1 VIPRISLSGDYSISR
16 IIKGGWHL
24 AGDHGAI
31 DPEQAQKDMAA
42 FVDAGITTFDCADIY
57 TGVELLIGRFRRA
70 HPAQAKLV
78 QIHTKFVPDL
88 SDLRS
93 IGRAQVETII
103 DRSLTR
109 LGLERLDLVQFH
121 WWDFATPRY
130 VETALELDRLR
141 RAGKIARIGVTNF
154 DTPRLKELVDAG
166 IPITSHQVQ
175 YSLVDDRPNHRMV
188 AYCRAQNIAL
198 LCYGTVCGGFLSER
212 WLGKPSPAHDLA
224 NRSLAKYKLIIED
237 FGGWDLF
244 QELLGVLSGVA
255 AAHDTDIASVATR
268 VMLDRDQVAA
278 AIVGAVNA
286 SHLQSHMQIGGL
298 RLNADELASIA
309 KVVGRRQGPSGDVYD
324 LERDRSGAHG
334 RIMRYELNALPEQR
348 VADQLR

>member
-1 VIPRISLSGDYSISR
+1 LIPRIALSADYSISR

-24 AGDHGAI
+24 AGDHGDI
-31 DPEQAQKDMAA
+31 DPEQAQKDMAI

-57 TGVELLIGRFRRA
+57 TGVERLIGSFRRA
-70 HPAQAKLV
+70 FPAHAKQV

-88 SDLRS
+88 ADLRS
-93 IGRAQVETII
+93 LDRVRVEATI

-109 LGLERLDLVQFH
+109 LGQERLDLVQFH
-121 WWDFATPRY
+121 WWDFAIPRY

-154 DTPRLKELVDAG
+154 DTPRLKEFVDAG
-166 IPITSHQVQ
+166 IPITSHQLQ
-175 YSLVDDRPNHRMV
+175 YSLVDDRPTHEMV

-212 WLGKPSPAHDLA
+212 WLGKPAPVRDLA

-244 QELLGVLSGVA
+244 QELLGVLGRIA

-278 AIVGAVNA
+278 AIVGAVNT
-286 SHLQSHMQIGGL
+286 SHLQAHAQVDRL
-298 RLNADELASIA
+298 RLHANELASIA
-309 KVVGRRQGPSGDVYD
+309 NVVGRRQGPAGDVYD
-324 LERDRSGAHG
+324 LERDRSGVHG
-334 RIMRYELNALPEQR
+334 RIMKYELNALPEQR
-348 VADQLR
+348 VAEQQ

>member
-1 VIPRISLSGDYSISR
+1 MCLSGDYSISR

-24 AGDHGAI
+24 AGDHGDI
-31 DPEQAQKDMAA
+31 DPQQAQKDMAT

-57 TGVELLIGRFRRA
+57 TGVERLIGSFCRA
-70 HPAQAKLV
+70 YPAHAQRL

-93 IGRAQVETII
+93 LGRTQVQGVI
-103 DRSLTR
+103 DRSLSR

-121 WWDFATPRY
+121 WWDFAVPRY
-130 VETALELDRLR
+130 VDIAFELERLR

-154 DTPRLKELVDAG
+154 DVPRLKELVEAG
-166 IPITSHQVQ
+166 IPITSQQVQ
-175 YSLVDDRPNHRMV
+175 YSLVDDRPNHGMV

-198 LCYGTVCGGFLSER
+198 LCYGTICGGFLSER
-212 WLGKPSPAHDLA
+212 WLDKPSPARDLA
-224 NRSLAKYKLIIED
+224 NRSLAKYILIIED

-244 QELLGVLSGVA
+244 QELLRALRGVA
-255 AAHDTDIASVATR
+255 AAHGTDIASVATR
-268 VMLDRDQVAA
+268 AMLDRDQVAA
-278 AIVGAVNA
+278 AIVGAVNT
-286 SHLQSHMQIGGL
+286 SHLQAHAQIGRLHL
-298 RLNADELASIA
+298 RPDELATIA
-309 KVVGRRQGPSGDVYD
+309 SVIGRRLGPLGDVYD

-348 VADQLR
+348 IAEK

>member
-1 VIPRISLSGDYSISR
+1 MIPRITLPGDYSISR

-24 AGDHGAI
+24 AGDHGHI
-31 DPEQAQKDMAA
+31 DPKQAQRDMAT
-42 FVDAGITTFDCADIY
+42 FVDAGVTTFDCADIY
-57 TGVELLIGRFRRA
+57 TGVESMIGSFRRA
-70 HPAQAKLV
+70 YPEHARRV

-88 SDLRS
+88 SDLNTV
-93 IGRAQVETII
+93 GGAQVQAIV
-103 DRSLTR
+103 DRSLQR

-121 WWDFATPRY
+121 WWDLAVPRY
-130 VETALELDRLR
+130 VETALELERLR

-154 DTPRLKELVDAG
+154 DTPRLKELVSAG

-175 YSLVDDRPNHRMV
+175 YSLVDDRPQHAMV
-188 AYCRAQNIAL
+188 AYCKAQNISL

-212 WLGKPSPAHDLA
+212 WLGKPAPAADLA
-224 NRSLAKYKLIIED
+224 NRSLAKYRLIIED

-244 QELLGVLSGVA
+244 QELLRALGQVA

-268 VMLDRDQVAA
+268 VMLDRNQVAA
-278 AIVGAVNA
+278 AIVGAVNT
-286 SHLQSHMQIGGL
+286 SHLKAHAQIGGL
-298 RLNADELASIA
+298 RLRAEDLVSIA
-309 KVVGRRQGPSGDVYD
+309 NVLGRRQGPSGDVYD

-348 VADQLR
+348 VGRQ